1 MVNINFFEKKKKN
14 STPLLITVI
23 AVLLFG
29 LLGGY
34 FWWMTESIKTD
45 ISRNKDQI
53 SQQEDEIK
61 ELQRTNS
68 IVKEVSTLVKQRDTL
83 MQNQYP
89 LDDLYHD
96 LLEQIPSQASASVE
110 RFFFTI
116 TGTVPGTVQL
126 EIVFDNDQ
134 HVVDMQRNLVN
145 LPYVTSVTLETIDI
159 NDTAYA
165 TKFTLMIDRT
175 QVSEVFSDDN

>member
-45 ISRNKDQI
+45 TSRNRDQI
-53 SQQEDEIK
+53 SQQADEIT
-61 ELQRTNS
+61 ELQRINL
-68 IVKEVSTLVKQRDTL
+68 IGNQVSTLVNQRDTL
-83 MQNQYP
+83 MQNQFP

-96 LLEQIPSQASASVE
+96 VLEQIPSQASASVE

-116 TGTVPGTVQL
+116 TGTVQL

-165 TKFTLMIDRT
+165 TQFTLMIDRT

>member
-61 ELQRTNS
+61 ELQRINS
-68 IVKEVSTLVKQRDTL
+68 FVKQVSTLVNQRDTL

-96 LLEQIPSQASASVE
+96 VLEQIPSQASASVE

-116 TGTVPGTVQL
+116 TGTVQL

-145 LPYVTSVTLETIDI
+145 LPYVTSVRLETIDI

-165 TKFTLMIDRT
+165 TKFTLVIDRT
-175 QVSEVFSDDN
+175 EVSEVFSDDN

>member
-14 STPLLITVI
+14 ITPFLISVI
-23 AVLLFG
+23 ALLLFG

-45 ISRNKDQI
+45 TSRNRDTI
-53 SQQEDEIK
+53 SQQADEIS
-61 ELQRTNS
+61 ELQRVNL
-68 IVKEVSTLVKQRDTL
+68 IGNQVSTLVNQRDTL
-83 MQNQYP
+83 MQNQFP

-96 LLEQIPSQASASVE
+96 VLEQIPSQASASVE

-116 TGTVPGTVQL
+116 TGTVQL

-145 LPYVTSVTLETIDI
+145 LPYVTSVTLETIDV
-159 NDTAYA
+159 NDTAYV
-165 TKFTLMIDRT
+165 TQFTLMIDRT

>member
-45 ISRNKDQI
+45 ISRNRDQI
-53 SQQEDEIK
+53 SQQADEIK
-61 ELQRTNS
+61 ELQRINL
-68 IVKEVSTLVKQRDTL
+68 IADQVSTLVNQRDTL

-96 LLEQIPSQASASVE
+96 VLEQIPSQASASVE

-116 TGTVPGTVQL
+116 TGTVQL

-145 LPYVTSVTLETIDI
+145 LPYVTSVTLQTINI

-165 TKFTLMIDRT
+165 TQFTLMIDRT

>member
-45 ISRNKDQI
+45 ISRNRDQI
-53 SQQEDEIK
+53 SQQADEIT
-61 ELQRTNS
+61 ELQRINL
-68 IVKEVSTLVKQRDTL
+68 IANQVSTLVNQRDTL
-83 MQNQYP
+83 MQNQFP

-96 LLEQIPSQASASVE
+96 VLEQIPSQTSASVE

-116 TGTVPGTVQL
+116 TGTVEL

-145 LPYVTSVTLETIDI
+145 LPYVTSMTLE
-159 NDTAYA
+159 
-165 TKFTLMIDRT
+165 
-175 QVSEVFSDDN
+175 

>member
-14 STPLLITVI
+14 ITLFLISVI
-23 AVLLFG
+23 ALLLFG

-45 ISRNKDQI
+45 TSRNRDTI
-53 SQQEDEIK
+53 SQQADEIS
-61 ELQRTNS
+61 ESQRVNL
-68 IVKEVSTLVKQRDTL
+68 IGNQVSTLVNQRDTL
-83 MQNQYP
+83 MQNQFP

-96 LLEQIPSQASASVE
+96 VLEQIPSQASATVE

-116 TGTVPGTVQL
+116 TGIVQL
-126 EIVFDNDQ
+126 EIIFDNDQ

-145 LPYVTSVTLETIDI
+145 LPYVTSVTLETIDV
-159 NDTAYA
+159 NDTAYV
-165 TKFTLMIDRT
+165 TQFTLMIDRT

>member
-14 STPLLITVI
+14 ITPFLISVI

-45 ISRNKDQI
+45 TSRNRDQI
-53 SQQEDEIK
+53 SQQADEIT
-61 ELQRTNS
+61 ELQRINL
-68 IVKEVSTLVKQRDTL
+68 IGNQVSTLVNQRDTL
-83 MQNQYP
+83 MQNQFP

-96 LLEQIPSQASASVE
+96 VLEQIPSQASASVE

-116 TGTVPGTVQL
+116 TGTVQL

-165 TKFTLMIDRT
+165 TQFTLMIDRT

>member
-14 STPLLITVI
+14 ITPFLISVI
-23 AVLLFG
+23 ALLLFG

-45 ISRNKDQI
+45 TSRNRDQI
-53 SQQEDEIK
+53 SQQADEIS
-61 ELQRTNS
+61 ESQRVNL
-68 IVKEVSTLVKQRDTL
+68 IGNQVSTLVNQRDTL
-83 MQNQYP
+83 MQNQFP
-89 LDDLYHD
+89 LDELYHD
-96 LLEQIPSQASASVE
+96 VLEQIPSQASATVE

-116 TGTVPGTVQL
+116 TGTVQL
-126 EIVFDNDQ
+126 EIIFDNDQ

-145 LPYVTSVTLETIDI
+145 LPYVTSVTLETIDV
-159 NDTAYA
+159 NDTAYV
-165 TKFTLMIDRT
+165 TQFTLMIDRT